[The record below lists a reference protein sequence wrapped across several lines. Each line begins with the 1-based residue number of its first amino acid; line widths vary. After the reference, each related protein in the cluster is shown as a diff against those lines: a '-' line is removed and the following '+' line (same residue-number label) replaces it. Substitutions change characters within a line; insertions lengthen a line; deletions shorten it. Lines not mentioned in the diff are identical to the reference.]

1 MARWTEEEIR
11 SLVRD
16 EMLRGKIRRNL
27 IPEEEP
33 APEEAPTGLSGLVLY
48 CSTNSPGKH
57 DASGAFIPEAKAFA
71 KCHGIPNS
79 DVIGMGGS
87 GTARRMITLEALR
100 ERAGR
105 NLDCIA
111 LFCHGTSKWLQL
123 VGGLKHV
130 HSFAEQIAACIAPGA
145 TIILYACST
154 ADGPGNYD
162 GDDLG
167 ASVDGGFADKL
178 RDELSDLG
186 CRGLVIAHETAGH
199 TTWNPYA
206 IWLSASGTGR
216 AGNEY
221 YVSPRAGYWR
231 RWIKAL
237 RSTDLRY
244 RFPFMTGDEIRAE
257 LDATE

>member
-33 APEEAPTGLSGLVLY
+33 APEEAPTGLNGLVLY

-145 TIILYACST
+145 KIILYACST
-154 ADGPGNYD
+154 ADGPGSYD

-167 ASVDGGFADKL
+167 ASVEGGFADKL
-178 RDELSDLG
+178 RDEFREMGVG
-186 CRGLVIAHETAGH
+186 CYVIGHETPGH
-199 TTWNPYA
+199 ATWNPYA
-206 IWLSASGTGR
+206 IEMDSR
-216 AGNEY
+216 NNDAGY
-221 YVSPRAGYWR
+221 YVGPRSTHWK
-231 RWIKAL
+231 RWIRGL
-237 RSTDLRY
+237 RDKHSDLRY
-244 RFPFMTGDEIRAE
+244 VFPFKSRFEIYAE